1 VLHRASFILVA
12 ALLATGAVTAAPG
25 PVQAVDPTDTPTPLP
40 SATATPQPTPD
51 PDITKPVISGRAPAI
66 NAVGVAVGTS
76 IRVTF
81 SEPVLGIDSA
91 NFLLRNSASTATI
104 PAVASY
110 NAATRV
116 ATLDPNANLAY
127 NTRYL
132 LVLSNVGDQAGN
144 ALGRQA
150 WRFTTQYRVSFAAGA
165 HTGYKF
171 SSTGVITSRKAI
183 NLTVAS
189 SATATY
195 RTFISGRGVF
205 LRLTSGALKG
215 FLVPENARTH
225 QRGMVGLV
233 KYSRLRTL
241 AFPVGRYTGY
251 LFNSGYTAVTAT
263 RVASVPAP
271 STATA
276 SRYAVISGRPHVLMA
291 SGTWASRWVR
301 STSGGAVTRDNAPL
315 PSCAVGDVLTRY
327 RGYGDYSRTLLDP
340 RFMIP
345 RTYVPTHLV
354 KVTNA
359 GVRTGSY
366 GMSYVRSLVIPDL
379 KALNAAARAAG
390 YGSLI
395 VNSGYRSYDTQ
406 ARWFASYSSANGY
419 KQALLYSN
427 RAGHSGHQLGTT
439 LDINVY
445 AATGL
450 NAWMRNNAYKYG
462 FIQSYPANQ
471 TAKHCYGTEDWHY
484 RYLGRDTAANI
495 FKSGLTEREWL
506 WLVHN

>member
-1 VLHRASFILVA
+1 
-12 ALLATGAVTAAPG
+12 
-25 PVQAVDPTDTPTPLP
+25 
-40 SATATPQPTPD
+40 
-51 PDITKPVISGRAPAI
+51 
-66 NAVGVAVGTS
+66 
-76 IRVTF
+76 
-81 SEPVLGIDSA
+81 
-91 NFLLRNSASTATI
+91 
-104 PAVASY
+104 
-110 NAATRV
+110 
-116 ATLDPNANLAY
+116 
-127 NTRYL
+127 
-132 LVLSNVGDQAGN
+132 
-144 ALGRQA
+144 
-150 WRFTTQYRVSFAAGA
+150 
-165 HTGYKF
+165 
-171 SSTGVITSRKAI
+171 
-183 NLTVAS
+183 
-189 SATATY
+189 
-195 RTFISGRGVF
+195 
-205 LRLTSGALKG
+205 
-215 FLVPENARTH
+215 
-225 QRGMVGLV
+225 MVGLV